1 MDKIVKYGTEQTQSQ
16 KGFIMK
22 LIVIFRFIQTIHA
35 GITVG
40 ILNKITIKA
49 LK

>member
-1 MDKIVKYGTEQTQSQ
+1 MVQNKPNNK
-16 KGFIMK
+16 KGFILK
-22 LIVIFRFIQTIHA
+22 LKVINCNIPLDTNYHA

>member
-1 MDKIVKYGTEQTQSQ
+1 MVQIKPNNK
-16 KGFIMK
+16 KGFILK
-22 LIVIFRFIQTIHA
+22 LKVIVIFRFIHYHA
-35 GITVG
+35 GITVGTG